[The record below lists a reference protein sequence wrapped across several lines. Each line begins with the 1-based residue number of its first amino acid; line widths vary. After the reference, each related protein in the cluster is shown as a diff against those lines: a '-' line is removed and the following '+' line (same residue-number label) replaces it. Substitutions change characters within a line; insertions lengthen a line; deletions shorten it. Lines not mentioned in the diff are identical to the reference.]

1 MKRGFSGKHFWSRGY
16 CVGTVGLDEQMIRA
30 YVKNQD
36 DLDRQEDLF
45 DQ

>member
-1 MKRGFSGKHFWSRGY
+1 
-16 CVGTVGLDEQMIRA
+16 VGLDEQMICA

-45 DQ
+45 NQ